1 MGTAASGAQ
10 RSTTLAK
17 MGNKDSAPV
26 LRDEDVAML
35 AETSGLGEEDVREQ
49 FNAFITEHPK
59 GKMKKKDFGE
69 MMKKALPQRDDA
81 DKMEQHMFRVYD
93 ANVDFVEFMMIYY
106 IMSDGSPEEVLAKI
120 FRVFD
125 VNSDGTI
132 SEKELKRLIKDMFM
146 MIKEENPEE
155 ASKEFIT
162 SSTFAEMDEDQNGKV
177 TLDEFTTAIL
187 AREQFSKMLTLK
199 IIDIFVEEE

>member
-26 LRDEDVAML
+26 LRDEDVAVL
-35 AETSGLGEEDVREQ
+35 CQSSGLSEEDVREQ
-49 FNAFITEHPK
+49 FNAFITEHPN

-81 DKMEQHMFRVYD
+81 DKMEKHMFRVYD
-93 ANVDFVEFMMIYY
+93 ANDDGYVDFVEFMMIYY
-106 IMSDGSPEEVLAKI
+106 IMSDGTPEEVLAKI
-120 FRVFD
+120 FRMFD

-132 SEKELKRLIKDMFM
+132 SEKEL
-146 MIKEENPEE
+146 
-155 ASKEFIT
+155 
-162 SSTFAEMDEDQNGKV
+162 
-177 TLDEFTTAIL
+177 
-187 AREQFSKMLTLK
+187 
-199 IIDIFVEEE
+199 

>member
-1 MGTAASGAQ
+1 
-10 RSTTLAK
+10 

-26 LRDEDVAML
+26 LRDEDVAVL
-35 AETSGLGEEDVREQ
+35 CESSGLSEEDVREQ
-49 FNAFITEHPK
+49 FNAFITEHPN

-81 DKMEQHMFRVYD
+81 DKMEKHMFRVYD
-93 ANVDFVEFMMIYY
+93 ANDDGYVDFVEFMMIFY

-177 TLDEFTTAIL
+177 TLEEFTTAIL

-199 IIDIFVEEE
+199 IIDIFVEDE

>member
-1 MGTAASGAQ
+1 MGSSHRARQ
-10 RSTTLAK
+10 DHSTPKL
-17 MGNKDSAPV
+17 GNKDSAPV
-26 LRDEDVAML
+26 LRDEDVAVL
-35 AETSGLGEEDVREQ
+35 CESSGLSEEDVREQ
-49 FNAFITEHPK
+49 FNAFITEHPN

-81 DKMEQHMFRVYD
+81 DDDGY
-93 ANVDFVEFMMIYY
+93 VDFVEFMMIFY
-106 IMSDGSPEEVLAKI
+106 IMSDGSPEDVLAKI

-177 TLDEFTTAIL
+177 RSDFFFLLSSSFFL
-187 AREQFSKMLTLK
+187 
-199 IIDIFVEEE
+199 